1 MSYRI
6 FTNNPLLEE
15 HLKKL
20 PEMEHEIVW
29 MHNPAS
35 DVLIAVRAAVRA
47 GAALASNPMSG
58 VRNTQGRQLKRNSPS
73 VLSIASKPVAHNP
86 YVSVLVTPPKDSMD
100 FNSIKQIE
108 EALAV
113 YKKNAGLRFMA
124 HRDESVVQFQQQD
137 MACLLEALSG
147 IED

>member
-1 MSYRI
+1 MSYKI

-15 HLKKL
+15 HLRNL
-20 PEMEHEIVW
+20 PDMKHEIKW

-35 DVLIAVRAAVRA
+35 DVLVAVRASVRA

-58 VRNTQGRQLKRNSPS
+58 VRSTQGREQKRKNLTLAP
-73 VLSIASKPVAHNP
+73 KQVAHNP
-86 YVSVLVTPPKDSMD
+86 YISILVTTPKDSMD
-100 FNSIKQIE
+100 FQSIKQIE

-113 YKKNAGLRFMA
+113 YKKNASLRFMA

-137 MACLLEALSG
+137 MNCLLEALAG
-147 IED
+147 IDE